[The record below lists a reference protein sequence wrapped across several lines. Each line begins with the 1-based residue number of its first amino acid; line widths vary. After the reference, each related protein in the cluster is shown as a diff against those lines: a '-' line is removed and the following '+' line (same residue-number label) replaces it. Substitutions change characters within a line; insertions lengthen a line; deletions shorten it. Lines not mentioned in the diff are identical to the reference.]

1 MRVTIFGSGYVGL
14 VTGTCLADAG
24 NHVVCVDVDEAKIAL
39 LNSGGIPIYEPG
51 LEALVAGNRAA
62 GRLAFTTDIA
72 SAVDHGDVIFI
83 AVGTPPDENGSADLK
98 YVLAVARSI
107 GRHLYG
113 FKTVADK
120 STVPVG
126 TAELVSS
133 AIAEELSK
141 RGFAASADERL
152 RLGQP
157 DYTVVS
163 NPEFLKEGAAIED
176 FSRPD
181 RIIIGVEDTPGG
193 RRGLETL
200 RYLYAPF
207 TLNHDRTQVMD
218 VRSAELT
225 KYAANAMLATRISFM
240 NELANL
246 AEALGADIE
255 LVRRGI
261 GSDPRIG
268 YSFLYAGTGYGGS
281 CFPKDVSALRMTAR
295 QHGRDLRVLSAVE
308 EANTAQ
314 KSVLGNKIRARFGDD
329 LTGRTF
335 AVWGLAFKPNT
346 DDMRD
351 APSRVLIGDLVRH
364 GASIRAY
371 DPAATAEARRVLALD
386 LGEAV
391 GAVEFVNS
399 PYAAAEGADALAIV
413 TEWKVF
419 RLPDFGVLAATLK
432 EKSIFDGR
440 NLYEPATVAEA
451 GLAYFPI
458 GRRQVASEQS

>member
-1 MRVTIFGSGYVGL
+1 MHVTVFGSGYVGL

-24 NHVVCVDVDEAKIAL
+24 NHVVCVDIDEAKVAL
-39 LNSGGIPIYEPG
+39 LNGGGVPIYEPG
-51 LEALVAGNRAA
+51 LEPLVASNRAA
-62 GRLAFTTDIA
+62 GRLGFTTDIA
-72 SAVDHGDVIFI
+72 AAVDHGDVIFI

-107 GRHLYG
+107 GAHLTG

-141 RGFAASADERL
+141 RGFAASAEERL

-181 RIIIGVEDTPGG
+181 RIIIGAEDTPSGH
-193 RRGLETL
+193 RGLETL
-200 RYLYAPF
+200 RQLYAPF

-314 KSVLGNKIRARFGDD
+314 KDVLGQKIRARFGDD
-329 LTGRTF
+329 LSGLTF

-351 APSRVLIGDLVRH
+351 APSRVLIADLVRR
-364 GASIRAY
+364 GARVRAF
-371 DPAATAEARRVLALD
+371 DPVAIDEARRVLSVD
-386 LGEAV
+386 LGEAMS
-391 GAVEFVNS
+391 AVSLVES
-399 PYAAAEGADALAIV
+399 PEAAVDGADALAIV
-413 TEWKVF
+413 TEWKMF
-419 RLPDFGVLAATLK
+419 RLPDFPALAKALARK
-432 EKSIFDGR
+432 AIFDGR
-440 NLYEPATVAEA
+440 NLYEPSMVEAE

-458 GRRQVASEQS
+458 GRRQVG

>member
-1 MRVTIFGSGYVGL
+1 MRITVFGSGYVGL

-24 NHVVCVDVDEAKIAL
+24 NHVVCVDVDAAKVAL
-39 LNSGGIPIYEPG
+39 LNAGGVPIYEPG
-51 LEALVAGNRAA
+51 LEPLVAANRAA
-62 GRLAFTTDIA
+62 GRLRFTTDIA
-72 SAVDHGDVIFI
+72 SAVEHGDIIFI
-83 AVGTPPDENGSADLK
+83 AVGTPPDETGSADLK

-107 GRHLYG
+107 GQHLTG
-113 FKTVADK
+113 FKTVTDK

-126 TAELVSS
+126 TAELVSQ
-133 AIAEELSK
+133 AIADELVK
-141 RGFAASADERL
+141 RGFAASAEERL

-157 DYTVVS
+157 DYTVIS

-181 RIIIGVEDTPGG
+181 RIIIGADGTPSG

-246 AEALGADIE
+246 AEDLGADIE

-295 QHGRDLRVLSAVE
+295 QHGRELRVLSAVE

-314 KSVLGNKIRARFGDD
+314 KEVLGNKIRARFGDD
-329 LTGRTF
+329 LTGMTF
-335 AVWGLAFKPNT
+335 AIWGLAFKPNT

-351 APSRVLIGDLVRH
+351 APSRVLIADLVRH
-364 GASIRAY
+364 GARIRAY
-371 DPAATAEARRVLALD
+371 DPVATDEARRALAHD
-386 LGEAV
+386 LGDAIAAVDFADSPEA
-391 GAVEFVNS
+391 AIQ
-399 PYAAAEGADALAIV
+399 GADALAIV
-413 TEWKVF
+413 TEWKAF
-419 RLPDFGVLAATLK
+419 RLPDFGALARGLTTK
-432 EKSIFDGR
+432 TIFDGR
-440 NLYEPATVAEA
+440 NLYEPAAVEAA

-458 GRRQVASEQS
+458 GRRQVG